1 MKIATYKTHKFITV
15 LKIRSKEAK
24 TAAVPCRFGDNGKI
38 EIIPCTEDY
47 VTKRV
52 SKHGPKGT
60 TIEINKNVD
69 SEFYHNMFCR
79 LVGLFSI

>member
-1 MKIATYKTHKFITV
+1 MEIGIIT
-15 LKIRSKEAK
+15 
-24 TAAVPCRFGDNGKI
+24 
-38 EIIPCTEDY
+38 CTEDY